1 MARIDAEAPVYG
13 VATMEE
19 TVREAAARERFA
31 TVVLGVFAA
40 VALFL
45 AVLGVHGVLSYLVAQ
60 RSHEVGVRM
69 ALGATRSDVV
79 RRVVEQGAVMAGLG
93 IAFGLAAALAASSLL
108 QGLLF
113 GVDAVSPVLYG
124 GVAVGL
130 GIVALAASALPAR
143 KAASVDPVTALRG
156 D

>member
-1 MARIDAEAPVYG
+1 
-13 VATMEE
+13 
-19 TVREAAARERFA
+19 
-31 TVVLGVFAA
+31 
-40 VALFL
+40 
-45 AVLGVHGVLSYLVAQ
+45 
-60 RSHEVGVRM
+60 M

-93 IAFGLAAALAASSLL
+93 IAFGLAAALAASGLL

-143 KAASVDPVTALRG
+143 RAASVDPVTALRG